1 MGSSCVTVEGDYGQS
16 ATPFLLAAV
25 KCQGTEGTL
34 ISCPHSPLGTYTCD
48 QAAGVEC
55 QGESDTD
62 DTEARA
68 TLTTLKE
75 RATLTTQKA
84 RATLTTLK
92 ARATL
97 TTLRRGRHR

>member
-55 QGESDTD
+55 QGEVDQRFSDIVRRYSMITSFGD
-62 DTEARA
+62 KVRY
-68 TLTTLKE
+68 
-75 RATLTTQKA
+75 
-84 RATLTTLK
+84 TTLK
-92 ARATL
+92 ARITL
-97 TTLRRGRHR
+97 TTLRRGRH